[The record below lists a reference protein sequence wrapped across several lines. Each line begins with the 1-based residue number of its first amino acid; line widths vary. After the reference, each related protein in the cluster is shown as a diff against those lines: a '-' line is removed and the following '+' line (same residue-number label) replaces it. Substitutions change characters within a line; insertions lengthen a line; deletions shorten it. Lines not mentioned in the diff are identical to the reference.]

1 MKMIL
6 SVHDDDNILY
16 ASFLCIRECPLVVLC
31 TDSFIQP
38 LRGDVGCSAE
48 TRAAETEAACHL
60 LGCQVLRLGIQDNLL
75 IHIFEDVFR
84 KALWQFDRDTP
95 VYLPALQG
103 GNVQHDLVSRVGSE
117 YFRNVTFY
125 ATYAKGEHFT
135 PLGNPV
141 TPTEQEVALKNRA
154 LDCYVSQVN
163 LAGTRPHFDAVRGR
177 PEYLLER
184 ESGS

>member
-1 MKMIL
+1 M
-6 SVHDDDNILY
+6 
-16 ASFLCIRECPLVVLC
+16 REKPLIVLC
-31 TDSFIQP
+31 TDSSIQP

-48 TRAAETEAACHL
+48 TRAAETEGACHL

-84 KALWQFDRDTP
+84 KTLWQFDRDTP

-135 PLGNPV
+135 PIGEPV
-141 TPTEQEVALKNRA
+141 IPTYEERQLKARA
-154 LDCYVSQVN
+154 LECYQSQRN
-163 LAGTRPHFDAVRGR
+163 LASTRPHFEAVKGQ
-177 PEYLLER
+177 PEYLSER
-184 ESGS
+184 L